1 MSVIN
6 RTENEK
12 NLSIAWGKAII
23 QLKTDAKTRNSPLLI
38 SFSGIN
44 KEGIAEDLRIRPV
57 IDEIL
62 SIKKKHTVRE
72 VAHTIFP
79 HELWN
84 LTKRS
89 KSTSEFYDF
98 YSTRALPKMKKR
110 SSANNYGTYFERM
123 ISFSGWKKEDIKK
136 VNQLEFVI
144 GLLKKKQKIRLSAL
158 QIALFDPAKD
168 HTGQAQRGF
177 PCLQQIGISYE
188 KEGFMLNAFYPSQ
201 YMIERAYGNYLG
213 LANLANFISSET
225 GKKAEGVNV
234 YIGKPILDLSINK
247 SSVNQLKKILG
258 L

>member
-1 MSVIN
+1 MSVIQ

-12 NLSIAWGKAII
+12 NLSTAWGKAIV
-23 QLKTDAKTRNSPLLI
+23 QLKKDKRTRNSPLLI
-38 SFSGIN
+38 SFTGITN
-44 KEGIAEDLRIRPV
+44 DCIDEDLQIRAIV
-57 IDEIL
+57 DKIL
-62 SIKKKHTVRE
+62 ITKKKHTIRE
-72 VAHTIFP
+72 VAYTIFP
-79 HELWN
+79 NELWN

-89 KSTSEFYDF
+89 KSTKEFYEL
-98 YSTRALPKMKKR
+98 YTTRALLKMKKR
-110 SSANNYGTYFERM
+110 DPANNYGTYFERM
-123 ISFSGWKKEDIKK
+123 ISFSGWKKEEMRK

-225 GKKAEGVNV
+225 GMKVEGVNV
-234 YIGKPILDLSINK
+234 FIAKPSLDISIDK
-247 SSVNQLKKILG
+247 SSFNRLKKILE